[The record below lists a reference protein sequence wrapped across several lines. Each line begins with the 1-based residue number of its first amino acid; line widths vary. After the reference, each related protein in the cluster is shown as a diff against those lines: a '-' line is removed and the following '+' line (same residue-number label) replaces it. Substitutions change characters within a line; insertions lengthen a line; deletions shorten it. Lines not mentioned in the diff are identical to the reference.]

1 MEDETAKSAA
11 RHLSSCDACR
21 VKFGWTEPTAETR
34 GAKPA
39 SPRRPLLDDGMDR
52 GTKLGRYFILE
63 QLGAGGMGVVYLA
76 FDPQLDR
83 RVAVKVLRTNLG
95 VDQSRFRARMLREA
109 KAMARLS

>member
-1 MEDETAKSAA
+1 MEDEAAAAAA

-39 SPRRPLLDDGMDR
+39 APRPRMHDGGLDR
-52 GTKLGRYFILE
+52 GAKLGRYFILE

-95 VDQSRFRARMLREA
+95 VDQSRFRARMMREA
-109 KAMARLS
+109 